1 LVDSFSINVATKE
14 GEMKN
19 MGFWK
24 TLWTGLT
31 MLGDGDFQHDE

>member
-1 LVDSFSINVATKE
+1 
-14 GEMKN
+14 MKMVN
-19 MGFWK
+19 KMGFWK